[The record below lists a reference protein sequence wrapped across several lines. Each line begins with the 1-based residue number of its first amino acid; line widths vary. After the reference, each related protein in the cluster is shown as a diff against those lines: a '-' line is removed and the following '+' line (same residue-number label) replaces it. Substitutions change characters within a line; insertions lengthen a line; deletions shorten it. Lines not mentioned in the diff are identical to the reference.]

1 MHFPPFLL
9 ALALTLA
16 VAAAVAVACRAVRL
30 PPVVGLLLTGVL
42 VGPSGLGWVAASE
55 EAAVFAEIGV
65 VALLF
70 TLGLEFSRRRIER
83 LRRAFF
89 AAGPL
94 QFTSVA
100 AAAAGLAAMAGLGWR
115 QAVFVGFLVALSSTA
130 VVLRLYVERRELDAP
145 HGRTALG
152 VLLFQ
157 DVMLAPLLALTP
169 ILAGSAVGGAGA
181 LALRFA
187 LSVAIV
193 AAAFVA
199 ARFVLP
205 PLLGR
210 VFGARLPDI
219 FILAAVATCLAAA
232 GLTAALGF
240 SPALGAFLAGVL
252 LADSDFSHEVAAG
265 MAPFRDLF
273 TNFFF
278 ISVGLLVDLSV
289 IGGRV
294 WLVLALSAVVVAL
307 KAVLTA
313 AAGLA
318 AGVGLRAAATA
329 GLGLAQIGEFS
340 FVLAGVGAAAGL
352 LGADHYQ
359 LVLAVTVVTL
369 LATPGLVSVAP
380 VLAGRLMRL
389 SRRGERAAEEASAG
403 KSGHVFVAGYGLN
416 GRNLG
421 RVLAEAK
428 IPWLALD
435 LDRRRVREA
444 QRRGE
449 PVLIG
454 DASRRETLLHCGIE
468 RARVAVFAFVDPW
481 ALQRAVAV
489 TRRLAPGLFI
499 VARTRLLDEVDRLAE
514 LGADEVVA
522 EELETSIELLTRVL
536 RRYHVPR
543 NVVDAEVRVLRAGG
557 YEMLRRP
564 GPSGAVTRTLLAAL
578 ERGTT
583 EIFRIGEGAA
593 AVGRTLAE
601 LDLRRAS
608 GASVVAVV
616 RGGAPRTNPPP
627 DLALAVG
634 DDLVLVGGHAEIEAA
649 FRLLGG

>member
-1 MHFPPFLL
+1 VHLPPFLL
-9 ALALTLA
+9 ELALALA
-16 VAAAVAVACRAVRL
+16 IAAAVAVACRAVRL

-42 VGPSGLGWVAASE
+42 VGPSALGWVAASV
-55 EAAVFAEIGV
+55 EARVFAEIGV

-83 LRRAFF
+83 LRHAFF

-94 QFTSVA
+94 QFAGVSA
-100 AAAAGLAAMAGLGWR
+100 AATGLALVAGLAWR

-130 VVLRLYVERRELDAP
+130 VVLRLYVERRQLDAP

-169 ILAGSAVGGAGA
+169 VLAGTVEGGAGA
-181 LALRFA
+181 VALRFA
-187 LSVAIV
+187 LSVGVV

-210 VFGARLPDI
+210 VFGARMPDV
-219 FILAAVATCLAAA
+219 FILAAVATCLAGA

-252 LADSDFSHEVAAG
+252 LADSDFSHEVAAD

-278 ISVGLLVDLSV
+278 ISVGLLVDLSA

-294 WLVLALSAVVVAL
+294 WLVLALSAVVVVL
-307 KAVLTA
+307 KAVLTS
-313 AAGLA
+313 AAGLV

-340 FVLAGVGAAAGL
+340 FVLAGVGASAGL
-352 LGADHYQ
+352 LGDELYQ

-369 LATPGLVSVAP
+369 LATPGLVGAAP
-380 VLAGRLMRL
+380 FLAGWLVRL
-389 SRRGERAAEEASAG
+389 SRRGEAAAEVAAD
-403 KSGHVFVAGYGLN
+403 KSGHVLVAGYGLN

-421 RVLAEAK
+421 RVLSEAK

-444 QRRGE
+444 RRRGE
-449 PVLIG
+449 PVLLG
-454 DASRRETLLHCGIE
+454 DASRRELLVHCGIE

-489 TRRLAPGLFI
+489 TRRLAPRLFI
-499 VARTRLLDEVDRLAE
+499 IARTRMLDEVDLLAE

-564 GPSGAVTRTLLAAL
+564 GRSGAVTRTLLAAL

-583 EIFRIGEGAA
+583 EIFRLEEGAA
-593 AVGRTLAE
+593 AVGRTLAD

-616 RGGAPRTNPPP
+616 RDGTPRTNPPP
-627 DLALAVG
+627 DLTLEVG

-649 FRLLGG
+649 FRVLGG